1 MKITNV
7 TTHMVH
13 PGPGMKNFIFVKLE
27 TDAGITGWGEAY
39 SQADRDKQIVTHI
52 EQVARYLEGRDP
64 FHIRH
69 FMHVIHEDFAT
80 KRSAM
85 DLHCAMSGIEIAMW
99 DIVGKALDQPV
110 YNLLGGPVR
119 PHIRLYANGWSSGSK
134 NAEDYAQKAVETV
147 EKGFSALKFDP
158 FPGPWREYPDYGEL
172 EEAARVVGTVREAVG
187 PKVELLIEVHRRLA
201 PMNAIRVAK
210 MMEPF
215 RPFWFEEPVP
225 PDDIPAIKEVKDNTS
240 IPIVT
245 GESLYTRNGF
255 REVFDLRAADIIN
268 PDICNTG
275 GILELTQIAA
285 MAQPYYIAVSPHGWN
300 STGIGAAAAVHASA
314 VMPNFLIY
322 EYMVQAEEVSRDLT
336 IGYNEPVNGYLE
348 LPKTPGLGV
357 EINESKLEKYAY
369 QQYPPR
375 NIRTVE
381 DERRW
386 H

>member
-7 TTHMVH
+7 TTHKVH

-39 SQADRDKQIVTHI
+39 SQADRDTQVEAHI

-99 DIVGKALDQPV
+99 DIVGKALEQPV

-119 PHIRLYANGWSSGSK
+119 PRIKLYANSWSGGAK
-134 NAEDYAQKAVETV
+134 TPDDYANKAVETV
-147 EKGFSALKFDP
+147 KKGFGALKFDP
-158 FPGPWREYPDYGEL
+158 FPGPWTEYPDFEVL
-172 EEAARVVGTVREAVG
+172 EEAVKIVTAVREAVG

-201 PMNAIRVAK
+201 PMNAIRVAR
-210 MMEPF
+210 MLEPL
-215 RPFWFEEPVP
+215 RPYWFEEPCP
-225 PDDIPAIKEVKDNTS
+225 PDNIPAIKEVKDATT
-240 IPIVT
+240 IPVVT
-245 GESLYTRNGF
+245 GEALYTRNGF

-285 MAQPYYIAVSPHGWN
+285 MAQPYYIGVSPHGWN

-322 EYMVQAEEVSRDLT
+322 EYMVHAEESSRDMT
-336 IGYNEPVNGYLE
+336 IGYNEPVDGYLE
-348 LPKTPGLGV
+348 LPTTPGLGI
-357 EINESKLEKYAY
+357 EIDESKLAKYEY
-369 QQYPPR
+369 KQYPPR
-375 NIRTVE
+375 SIRTVE
-381 DERRW
+381 DERKW
-386 H
+386 D